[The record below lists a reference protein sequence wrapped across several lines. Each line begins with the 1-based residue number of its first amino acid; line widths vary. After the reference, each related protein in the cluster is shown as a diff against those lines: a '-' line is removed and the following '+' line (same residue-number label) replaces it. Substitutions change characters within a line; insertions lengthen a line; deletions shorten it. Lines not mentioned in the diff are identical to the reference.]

1 MSHPVSQKLYKIAAA
16 RSTVALR
23 LLNQSSCF
31 QLRHSG
37 CFFHLTKE
45 LRNPITCVT
54 DKQTHRL
61 ESPD

>member
-31 QLRHSG
+31 QFRHSG

-45 LRNPITCVT
+45 LRNPITS
-54 DKQTHRL
+54 DGSL
-61 ESPD
+61 SE